1 MIFNPNIQCHTFSFC
16 ELYKKTNGVRDLC
29 GRWLEVSITTVS
41 LIFVTPVPRQK
52 QIPKKYL
59 TNYRIKAKCNCSKR
73 DSSISKNRPWVVE
86 KIKQAT
92 VCLVSLVSG
101 YFSKLKIIFGLQTD
115 EVTGIL
121 HHRHPA
127 PMVSPVCTF
136 SMYTWHTY
144 GWNFSRRIVCMYLFS
159 AKKIPPRHFPPY
171 IHILS

>member
-52 QIPKKYL
+52 QIPKKSL

-101 YFSKLKIIFGLQTD
+101 YFSKLKIIFVEDANHICQTRKLYLSTVWIKGAFQRSTSLFCLTCVRVFLQIANHICPNWQ
-115 EVTGIL
+115 V
-121 HHRHPA
+121 
-127 PMVSPVCTF
+127 
-136 SMYTWHTY
+136 
-144 GWNFSRRIVCMYLFS
+144 YL
-159 AKKIPPRHFPPY
+159 
-171 IHILS
+171 